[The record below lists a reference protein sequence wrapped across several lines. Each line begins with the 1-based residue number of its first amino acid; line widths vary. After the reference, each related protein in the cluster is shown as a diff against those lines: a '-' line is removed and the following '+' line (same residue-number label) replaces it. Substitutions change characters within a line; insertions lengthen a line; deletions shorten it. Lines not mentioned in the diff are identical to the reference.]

1 VELRQ
6 LEYFAEVA
14 ELLNFGQAAERLHV
28 GQPAVSQQ
36 IRRLE
41 RELDRTLFDRS
52 SRTVRLTE
60 AGRRLLP
67 EARAVLAAVERAR
80 EAVQGEP
87 ASRQL
92 RLGTSTGLGER
103 LEQVLEAM
111 QRLSPGVHVE
121 LVNASTRA
129 RLERVRAG
137 QLDAAFVRGT
147 TSVTGLELIPVWQDQ
162 LVAALPARHEL
173 ARHELARHE
182 LARLEPARLEP
193 ARLEPARLEPVPVE
207 LLRDLPL
214 RIARRRDNPPLV
226 DLVLAACADAGFE
239 PVLGPANDRLEDT
252 LAEIGTGPP
261 CWTVV
266 YEAHARIIHS
276 SRLAFRPLR
285 PALYLP
291 TLLAV
296 PASATSRS
304 LAPLLRACA
313 EAAATDHDS

>member
-1 VELRQ
+1 MELRQ

-14 ELLNFGQAAERLHV
+14 ELLNFGRAAERLHV

-36 IRRLE
+36 VQRLE
-41 RELDRTLFDRS
+41 RELGQPLFDRS
-52 SRTVRLTE
+52 ARTVRLTE
-60 AGRRLLP
+60 AGQRLLP

-80 EAVQGEP
+80 AAAQGGP
-87 ASRQL
+87 TSGPL

-111 QRLSPGVHVE
+111 RRLAPGVPVE

-137 QLDAAFVRGT
+137 QLDATFVRGA
-147 TSVTGLELIPVWQDQ
+147 SAVTGLDLIPVWQDQ

-173 ARHELARHE
+173 AGQGAVAIEQ
-182 LARLEPARLEP
+182 
-193 ARLEPARLEPVPVE
+193 
-207 LLRDLPL
+207 LRELPL
-214 RIARRRDNPPLV
+214 KIARRRDNPPLV
-226 DLVLAACADAGFE
+226 DLVLTACADAGFE

-266 YEAHARIIHS
+266 YESHARVLRS

-291 TLLAV
+291 TMLAV
-296 PASATSRS
+296 PESATSRS
-304 LAPLLRACA
+304 LAPLLRACS
-313 EAAATDHDS
+313 EAADHES

>member
-1 VELRQ
+1 MELRQ

-52 SRTVRLTE
+52 SRTVRLTA
-60 AGRRLLP
+60 AGQRLLP

-80 EAVQGEP
+80 EAAQGEA
-87 ASRQL
+87 ASGQL

-111 QRLSPGVHVE
+111 QRLAPGVHVE

-137 QLDAAFVRGT
+137 QLDATFVRGT
-147 TSVTGLELIPVWQDQ
+147 SPVTGLELIPVWQDE

-173 ARHELARHE
+173 AQRDT
-182 LARLEPARLEP
+182 
-193 ARLEPARLEPVPVE
+193 VPVDE
-207 LLRDLPL
+207 LRDLPL

-226 DLVLAACADAGFE
+226 DLVLTACADAGFE
-239 PVLGPANDRLEDT
+239 PVLGPPNDRLEDT

-266 YEAHARIIHS
+266 YAAHARIIHS
-276 SRLAFRPLR
+276 SRLAFRALR
-285 PALYLP
+285 PALHLP

-296 PASATSRS
+296 PESATSRS
-304 LAPLLRACA
+304 LAPLLRACS
-313 EAAATDHDS
+313 EAAANDHDS

>member
-14 ELLNFGQAAERLHV
+14 ELLNFGRAAERLHV

-41 RELDRTLFDRS
+41 RELGQELFDRS
-52 SRTVRLTE
+52 ARTVRLTE
-60 AGRRLLP
+60 AGQRLLP

-80 EAVQGEP
+80 AAVDRAPTSG
-87 ASRQL
+87 QL

-103 LEQVLEAM
+103 LEQVLEGM
-111 QRLSPGVHVE
+111 RRLSPAVHVE

-137 QLDAAFVRGT
+137 QLDATFVRGT
-147 TSVTGLELIPVWQDQ
+147 TAVTGLELVPVWQDQ
-162 LVAALPARHEL
+162 LVAALPASHEL
-173 ARHELARHE
+173 AAQDDVAIEQ
-182 LARLEPARLEP
+182 
-193 ARLEPARLEPVPVE
+193 
-207 LLRDLPL
+207 LRDLPL
-214 RIARRRDNPPLV
+214 KIARRRDNPPLV
-226 DLVLAACADAGFE
+226 DLIFTACADAGFE
-239 PVLGPANDRLEDT
+239 PILAAANDRLEDT

-266 YEAHARIIHS
+266 YESHARGLRS

-285 PALYLP
+285 PELYLP
-291 TLLAV
+291 TMLAV
-296 PASATSRS
+296 PESATSRS
-304 LAPLLRACA
+304 LAPLLRASQ
-313 EAAATDHDS
+313 EAADTDHDS

>member
-41 RELDRTLFDRS
+41 RELGTTLFDRT

-60 AGRRLLP
+60 AGQRLLP

-80 EAVQGEP
+80 EAAQGEA
-87 ASRQL
+87 ASGQL

-121 LVNASTRA
+121 LVNAATRA

-147 TSVTGLELIPVWQDQ
+147 SAVTGLELIPVWQDR

-173 ARHELARHE
+173 ASLDTVA
-182 LARLEPARLEP
+182 
-193 ARLEPARLEPVPVE
+193 VE
-207 LLRDLPL
+207 QLRDLPL

-226 DLVLAACADAGFE
+226 DLVLTACADAGFE
-239 PVLGPANDRLEDT
+239 PVLGLPNERLEDT

-266 YEAHARIIHS
+266 YEAHARIIRS

-285 PALYLP
+285 PALQLP
-291 TLLAV
+291 TMLAV
-296 PASATSRS
+296 PESATSRS
-304 LAPLLRACA
+304 LAPLLRACS
-313 EAAATDHDS
+313 EAAAIDHDS

>member
-14 ELLNFGQAAERLHV
+14 ELLNFGRAAERLHI

-36 IRRLE
+36 IQRLE
-41 RELDRTLFDRS
+41 RELGQPLFDRS
-52 SRTVRLTE
+52 ARTVRLTE
-60 AGRRLLP
+60 AGQRLLP
-67 EARAVLAAVERAR
+67 EARTVLAAVERAR
-80 EAVQGEP
+80 AAAQGGP
-87 ASRQL
+87 ASGPL

-111 QRLSPGVHVE
+111 RRLAPGVPVE

-137 QLDAAFVRGT
+137 QLDATFVRGA
-147 TSVTGLELIPVWQDQ
+147 SAVTGLDLIPVWQDQ

-173 ARHELARHE
+173 AGQDAVVIEQ
-182 LARLEPARLEP
+182 
-193 ARLEPARLEPVPVE
+193 
-207 LLRDLPL
+207 LRELPL
-214 RIARRRDNPPLV
+214 KIARRRDNPPLV
-226 DLVLAACADAGFE
+226 DLVLTACADAGFE

-266 YEAHARIIHS
+266 YESHARVLRS

-291 TLLAV
+291 TMLAV
-296 PASATSRS
+296 PESATSRS
-304 LAPLLRACA
+304 LAPLLRACS
-313 EAAATDHDS
+313 EAADHES

>member
-1 VELRQ
+1 MELRQ

-14 ELLNFGQAAERLHV
+14 ELLNFGRAAERLHV

-41 RELDRTLFDRS
+41 RELGQALFDRS

-60 AGRRLLP
+60 AGQRLLP

-80 EAVQGEP
+80 AAAQGET
-87 ASRQL
+87 ASGQL

-103 LEQVLEAM
+103 LEQVLDAM
-111 QRLSPGVHVE
+111 QRLAPGVHVE

-137 QLDAAFVRGT
+137 QLDATFVRGA
-147 TSVTGLELIPVWQDQ
+147 SAVPGSIGIELIPVWQDQ

-173 ARHELARHE
+173 ADQDEVA
-182 LARLEPARLEP
+182 
-193 ARLEPARLEPVPVE
+193 VGQ
-207 LLRDLPL
+207 LRELPL
-214 RIARRRDNPPLV
+214 KIARRRDNPPLV
-226 DLVLAACADAGFE
+226 DLLLTACADAGFE

-266 YEAHARIIHS
+266 YESHARVLRS

-291 TLLAV
+291 TMLAV
-296 PASATSRS
+296 PESATSRS
-304 LAPLLRACA
+304 LAPLLRACS
-313 EAAATDHDS
+313 EAAAIDHDS

>member
-173 ARHELARHE
+173 AR
-182 LARLEPARLEP
+182 LEP

>member
-1 VELRQ
+1 MELRQ

-80 EAVQGEP
+80 EAVQGDP
-87 ASRQL
+87 PSRQL

-173 ARHELARHE
+173 
-182 LARLEPARLEP
+182 ARLEP